1 MISPGAAGWH
11 ADCEWCCWLA
21 YEATMAQRNR
31 VELRGVAHAFGGAQ
45 ALTDVSLA
53 IEPGELIAL
62 LGPSGCGKT
71 TLLRVVAGF
80 IRPTQGVVSIGD
92 RIVNDIPA
100 GRRKVGLVFQNYALF
115 PHLTVVENVAY
126 GLKARGAT
134 RERVA
139 ARVAEMLDL
148 VKMATFA
155 KRLPAQLSGGQ
166 QQRVALARALAIEPD
181 IVLLDEPFSALDKN
195 LRIDMQIE
203 IKALLKDYGLTS
215 IIVTH
220 DQEEAL
226 SMADRIVVLN
236 HGRIE
241 QIDTPEALYDR
252 PGNTFVNRFVG
263 QTNFVRGTLLGK
275 LTGRLRIAL
284 EGDASIE
291 TLAPNR
297 FLVAGGSVLVSIR
310 PENLQVT
317 VPPLPGTIPAVV
329 RITLPLGPIELI
341 EAITAAG
348 EVLKVSR
355 RRSPSIGRLAPGTEV
370 GLAIID
376 PSGVSVFAPT
386 DSSESFTTTPHTHH
400 LN

>member
-1 MISPGAAGWH
+1 
-11 ADCEWCCWLA
+11 
-21 YEATMAQRNR
+21 MAQGNR
-31 VELRGVAHAFGGAQ
+31 VELRGVAHAFGGTQ
-45 ALTDVSLA
+45 ALADVTLA

-80 IRPTQGVVSIGD
+80 IKPTEGVVSIGD

-115 PHLTVVENVAY
+115 PHLTVLENVAY

-155 KRLPAQLSGGQ
+155 KRFPAQLSGGQ

-181 IVLLDEPFSALDKN
+181 VVLLDEPFSALDKN
-195 LRIDMQIE
+195 LRLDMQIE
-203 IKALLKDYGLTS
+203 IKALLKAYGLTS

-241 QIDTPEALYDR
+241 QVDTPEALYDR
-252 PGNTFVNRFVG
+252 PENTFVNRFVG
-263 QTNFVRGTLLGK
+263 QTNFFRGTLIGK
-275 LTGRLRIAL
+275 SGGCLRIAL
-284 EGDASIE
+284 GGGASIE
-291 TLAPNR
+291 TPAPSR
-297 FLVAGGSVLVSIR
+297 FLVAGGPVLVSIR
-310 PENLQVT
+310 PENLQVS
-317 VPPLPGTIPAVV
+317 VPLLPETIPATV

-341 EAITAAG
+341 EVSTTAG

-355 RRSPSIGRLAPGTEV
+355 RRSPSTGRLTPGTEV
-370 GLAIID
+370 GLTIID
-376 PSGVSVFAPT
+376 PSGVHVFAPIESPG
-386 DSSESFTTTPHTHH
+386 SSARAH
-400 LN
+400 LGNRLN

>member
-1 MISPGAAGWH
+1 M
-11 ADCEWCCWLA
+11 
-21 YEATMAQRNR
+21 
-31 VELRGVAHAFGGAQ
+31 ELRGVAHAFGGTQ
-45 ALTDVSLA
+45 ALADVTLA
-53 IEPGELIAL
+53 VEPGELVAL

-80 IRPTQGVVSIGD
+80 IKPAEGVVSIGD

-115 PHLTVVENVAY
+115 PHLSVVENVAY

-139 ARVAEMLDL
+139 VRVAEMLDL
-148 VKMATFA
+148 VKMAAFA

-181 IVLLDEPFSALDKN
+181 VVLLDEPFSALDKN
-195 LRIDMQIE
+195 LRLDMQIE

-241 QIDTPEALYDR
+241 QVDTPEVLYDR
-252 PGNTFVNRFVG
+252 PSNTFVNRFVG

-275 LTGRLRIAL
+275 SGGRLRIAL
-284 EGDASIE
+284 EGGASIE
-291 TLAPNR
+291 TPTPSR
-297 FLVAGGSVLVSIR
+297 FLVAGGPVLVSIR

-317 VPPLPGTIPAVV
+317 VPLRPEIIPATV

-348 EVLKVSR
+348 DVLKVSR
-355 RRSPSIGRLAPGTEV
+355 RRSPSTGRLAPGTEV

-386 DSSESFTTTPHTHH
+386 ESSGSSARTHLASH

>member
-1 MISPGAAGWH
+1 
-11 ADCEWCCWLA
+11 
-21 YEATMAQRNR
+21 MAQGNR
-31 VELRGVAHAFGGAQ
+31 VELRGVAHAFGGTQ
-45 ALTDVSLA
+45 ALADVTLA
-53 IEPGELIAL
+53 VEPGELVAL

-80 IRPTQGVVSIGD
+80 IKPTEGVISIGD

-115 PHLTVVENVAY
+115 PHLSVVENVAY

-139 ARVAEMLDL
+139 VRVAEMLDL
-148 VKMATFA
+148 VKMAAFA

-181 IVLLDEPFSALDKN
+181 VVLLDEPFSALDKN
-195 LRIDMQIE
+195 LRLDMQIE

-241 QIDTPEALYDR
+241 QVDTPEALYDR
-252 PGNTFVNRFVG
+252 PSNTFVNRFVG

-275 LTGRLRIAL
+275 SGGRLRIAL
-284 EGDASIE
+284 EGGGSIE
-291 TLAPNR
+291 TPTPSR
-297 FLVAGGSVLVSIR
+297 FLVAGGPVLVSIR

-317 VPPLPGTIPAVV
+317 VPLRPEIIPATV

-348 EVLKVSR
+348 DVLKVSR
-355 RRSPSIGRLAPGTEV
+355 RRSPSTGRLAPGTEV

-386 DSSESFTTTPHTHH
+386 ESSGSSARTHLASH